1 MGLFCMES
9 VKSYGGNMTDLFRVG
24 VIANTHG
31 VRGEV
36 KVFPTTQEPERFKKL
51 KDVILDTGKEKI
63 DLEVKSVRFFKNL
76 VIVKFKGIDNINDI
90 EKYKGCD
97 LYVTREN
104 AIPLEEGEVYL
115 ADIMNSKVVTEDG
128 EEFGELVDILE
139 TGANLVF
146 VVKHDGKEVL
156 LPDIPDCVK
165 EVDDENKIITVHI
178 MKGLLDL

>member
-1 MGLFCMES
+1 M
-9 VKSYGGNMTDLFRVG
+9 
-24 VIANTHG
+24 VIA
-31 VRGEV
+31 
-36 KVFPTTQEPERFKKL
+36 
-51 KDVILDTGKEKI
+51 
-63 DLEVKSVRFFKNL
+63 
-76 VIVKFKGIDNINDI
+76 KFKGIDNINDI

-115 ADIMNSKVVTEDG
+115 ADIIGCRVIADG
-128 EEFGELVDILE
+128 DENFGDVKDILE

-146 VVKHDGKEVL
+146 VVDHEGKEVL

-165 EVDDENKIITVHI
+165 SIDVEKKEMQVHI

>member
-1 MGLFCMES
+1 ML
-9 VKSYGGNMTDLFRVG
+9 
-24 VIANTHG
+24 
-31 VRGEV
+31 
-36 KVFPTTQEPERFKKL
+36 
-51 KDVILDTGKEKI
+51 LDTGREKKP
-63 DLEVKSVRFFKNL
+63 LEIQGVKFFKQF
-76 VIVKFKGIDNINDI
+76 VILKFKGIDNINDI

-104 AIPLEEGEVYL
+104 AIPLEEGEAYL
-115 ADIMNSKVVTEDG
+115 ADIINSKVITEDG

-165 EVDDENKIITVHI
+165 EVDDKNKVVTVHI